1 MAVVRAGGVDR
12 VGSRCLGQVGD
23 LLTQKLAV
31 TGEGLYVTSRPCR
44 EGAWSSSS
52 IARVSSRRSGVIM
65 NKAIGHDFPLVDPA
79 LGHRNEAGREG
90 SLDRGVEEFDGEDEK
105 QARDERDPGPQ
116 VPRDNKRQR

>member
-52 IARVSSRRSGVIM
+52 IARVSWRRSGVIM
-65 NKAIGHDFPLVDPA
+65 NKAIGHDFPLSILLSVTGTRLGAKAHLIAVLRRTGVAATQPA
-79 LGHRNEAGREG
+79 PTISPAAI
-90 SLDRGVEEFDGEDEK
+90 F
-105 QARDERDPGPQ
+105 P
-116 VPRDNKRQR
+116 